1 MPDSSYYENLGPSE
15 VYDLQEN
22 EGVEGLIRVLRHN
35 HHKEVI
41 RLAINALGDIKDKK
55 AVETIIEK
63 GLKSEYVSI
72 RDAAIKALGK
82 IKSDKATEPLIYM
95 MLKDKDT
102 RAAAIR
108 ALGKIKDSWAVKS
121 LIVLIHDEN
130 EELRVRKEAA
140 QALGNIG
147 GKEAVLGLIAAL
159 DSGTVELNERIS
171 QELVKLGEM
180 SVMPLITMLSGDNER
195 IMWKAITILGEIGDK
210 RAVKPLIALLL
221 DDSKDECD
229 RGNYV
234 ATALGEIGDAEAV
247 DPLIE
252 LTLKR
257 EENTLTCMS
266 VRALGDIG
274 DDRAV
279 EPLIAVLEDE
289 NTINSAHLSL
299 DTCWA
304 LGKLKDAR
312 ATEPLIKILEGSR
325 DNKFGLADAAASALV
340 QLDDDR
346 IELPLL
352 RYYGCTLYSLMGS
365 KAFERIGQQVTVE
378 GLSKL
383 LARLISKY

>member
-1 MPDSSYYENLGPSE
+1 LEKTCRDVPVWNIQCYNGITKAPDEVSKMPESSYYENLGPSE
-15 VYDLQEN
+15 VYDLREN
-22 EGVEGLIRVLRHN
+22 EGVEGLIRVLTHN

-41 RLAINALGDIKDKK
+41 RLAMNALGEIKDKK
-55 AVETIIEK
+55 AVDLIIEK

-82 IKSDKATEPLIYM
+82 IK
-95 MLKDKDT
+95 
-102 RAAAIR
+102 
-108 ALGKIKDSWAVKS
+108 DSRAVKS
-121 LIVLIHDEN
+121 LVMLMHDEN

-159 DSGTVELNERIS
+159 DSGTVEFSESIA
-171 QELVKLGEM
+171 QELVKLEET
-180 SVMPLITMLSGDNER
+180 SVMPLVAKLSGDNER
-195 IMWKAITILGEIGDK
+195 IMWKAATILGEIGGK
-210 RAVKPLIALLL
+210 RAVKPLIVLLL
-221 DDSKDECD
+221 DDSKDEWD

-234 ATALGEIGDAEAV
+234 ATALGKIGDARAV
-247 DPLIE
+247 DPLIN
-252 LTLKR
+252 LASKH
-257 EENTLTCMS
+257 EEDTLTCMS

-279 EPLIAVLEDE
+279 EPLIAILEDE
-289 NTINSAHLSL
+289 GTINLAHLRL
-299 DTCWA
+299 EACWA
-304 LGKLKDAR
+304 LGKLKDTR
-312 ATEPLIKILEGSR
+312 ATEPLIKILEGSP

-352 RYYGCTLYSLMGS
+352 RYYGYTLGAVIGS
-365 KAFERIGQQVTVE
+365 KAFEQIGQQVMFE
-378 GLSKL
+378 GLSKM